1 MTQRVCNVM
10 LIVAL
15 TVVGALAVAR
25 TPVAA
30 KDKTGFIHGTV
41 YFDDNENGH
50 WDDGEPGM
58 PAVELRFS
66 AQVDGEAHESTIH
79 TQTGGGFQ
87 FEGQLAKWTIVVVPP
102 EGYRSPQDDWKVKI
116 ETAGQV
122 VTGID
127 LPLVRAIARVKGKVY
142 YDDNGNGHLD
152 DGEEAASGIELRF
165 TMGDMLRTVQVWN
178 DGSYQID
185 LPIGTWSVSAVPPP
199 GYDAPASRQVTL
211 EKAGEEAMAII
222 GLPLTGTAPTAPAGP
237 APVPVSEPVQQS
249 AGVGFIRGTV
259 FDDAD
264 GDGQRGEDEKGLG
277 GVQLT
282 FRAGDA
288 EHSITSRDDGSYAF
302 SGSTTTWLIS
312 ATSPEGYVA
321 AEAPREVSI
330 TSAGEEIT
338 GVDFPLRAADETGKA
353 LPASGA
359 DLAPGLVVGVLGVL
373 FGVGLALTL
382 IGGRSQGD
390 R

>member
-1 MTQRVCNVM
+1 MTQRVCNMM
-10 LIVAL
+10 LVAAL

-25 TPVAA
+25 TPVVA
-30 KDKTGFIHGTV
+30 KSETGFIHGTV

-58 PAVELRFS
+58 PAVELNLS
-66 AQVDGEAHESTIH
+66 ANIDGESYYSTVH
-79 TQTGGGFQ
+79 TQAGGGFQ
-87 FEGQLAKWTIVVVPP
+87 FEGELAKWTIVVVPP
-102 EGYRSPQDDWKVKI
+102 EGYRSPEVSWKVKI
-116 ETAGQV
+116 ETDDQV
-122 VTGID
+122 ITGID
-127 LPLVRAIARVKGKVY
+127 LPLVRALATLKGKVY

-152 DGEEAASGIELRF
+152 DGEEAAPGIELRF
-165 TMGDMLRTVQVWN
+165 TMGGMLRTIKVWS

-199 GYDAPASRQVTL
+199 GYDPPASRQVTL
-211 EKAGEEAMAII
+211 EKAGEEVMAIV
-222 GLPLTGTAPTAPAGP
+222 GLPPAGTAPVGP
-237 APVPVSEPVQQS
+237 APVPISEPVQQS

-264 GDGQRGEDEKGLG
+264 GDGQRGEDEEGLS

-288 EHSITSRDDGSYAF
+288 EHSVTSRDDGSYAF

-312 ATSPEGYVA
+312 VTSPEGYVA

-359 DLAPGLVVGVLGVL
+359 ALAPGLVVGVLGAL

-382 IGGRSQGD
+382 IGERSRSD